1 MTPSFDKHIGELKR
15 EYPEW
20 QPWLAVV
27 QETLDDTVNPVWDTV
42 VLSSSWST

>member
-27 QETLDDTVNPVWDTV
+27 QETLDETVNPVWDTV